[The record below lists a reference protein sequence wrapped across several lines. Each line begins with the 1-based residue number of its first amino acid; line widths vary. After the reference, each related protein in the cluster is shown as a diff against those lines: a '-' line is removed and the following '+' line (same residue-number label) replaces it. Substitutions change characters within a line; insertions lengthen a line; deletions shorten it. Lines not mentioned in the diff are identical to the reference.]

1 MSSNS
6 LVNFQLLFQQSEQ
19 NIKKLLSLISPFVEK
34 KNTAIANFLAVE
46 QVKLIWL
53 IRILNAEYDKQFSS
67 SQNFQWTAIENI
79 AKSILLNLNETN
91 TLNYSQIFQNNI
103 VYNQSFLFHLPI
115 MTTCLLIKMILSHFL
130 VTLTWNTYKTL
141 ITPTPLSLTIIN
153 YPCNNFPHNF
163 LLPNTLQLSLTNLLL
178 IIITINLTRHK

>member
-53 IRILNAEYDKQFSS
+53 IRILNVEYDKQFSS
-67 SQNFQWTAIENI
+67 PQSLSRTAIKNI
-79 AKSILLNLNETN
+79 AKSISLNLNETN
-91 TLNYSQIFQNNI
+91 TLNYDQTLQNNI
-103 VYNQSFLFHLPI
+103 VYN
-115 MTTCLLIKMILSHFL
+115 
-130 VTLTWNTYKTL
+130 
-141 ITPTPLSLTIIN
+141 
-153 YPCNNFPHNF
+153 
-163 LLPNTLQLSLTNLLL
+163 TLQLKLPLSPSHNDNLSPHQDDIISLLSDTDMDYLQDFNNSHISLTNHHQLFMQ
-178 IIITINLTRHK
+178 NLST